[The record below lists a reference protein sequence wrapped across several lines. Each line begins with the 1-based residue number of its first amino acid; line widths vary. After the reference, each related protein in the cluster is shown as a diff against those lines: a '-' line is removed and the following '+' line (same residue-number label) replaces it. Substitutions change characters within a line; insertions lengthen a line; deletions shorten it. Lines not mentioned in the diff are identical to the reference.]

1 MIRVILWLKKKKQVA
16 KLLLCRIKDYFYK
29 KTTYSSMFEQIDDSV
44 EEFRKIPKNG
54 NLTFTLIEMSD
65 YMVIFHGKSKRKVSE
80 RDLRAMER
88 IASKVDDDAN
98 VNASLENDDP
108 HLFKIVTWK

>member
-29 KTTYSSMFEQIDDSV
+29 KATYSSMFEQIDDSV

-80 RDLRAMER
+80 SDLRDMER
-88 IASKVDDDAN
+88 IVSEGDDDAN
-98 VNASLENDDP
+98 ANASLENDDP